1 MVFEVVAACIH
12 TVGNMD
18 VDSEACCRGGAM
30 QNLGFEKKI
39 SSMVPGAERGSV
51 GAVGSRCVCGSADTS
66 SDACPRVRDHSG
78 HSSSHALAQP
88 GRTGWPEV
96 VLSAFYVC
104 QSPVQRP
111 PCTLAHFA
119 SELGAVIFQSE
130 KRNKEFRIFT
140 SFVFTPTFFWCCFFM
155 CLLHCAPSILCNQ
168 MAQERRTK
176 ATKKW
181 AGREGERSREL
192 KVKAKPEMGAKPK
205 SFNH

>member
-30 QNLGFEKKI
+30 QSLGFEKKI

-96 VLSAFYVC
+96 VLSAFYV
-104 QSPVQRP
+104 PRQRRSGLLRTDANP
-111 PCTLAHFA
+111 RAAQRLRRVH
-119 SELGAVIFQSE
+119 GALRVGD
-130 KRNKEFRIFT
+130 
-140 SFVFTPTFFWCCFFM
+140 
-155 CLLHCAPSILCNQ
+155 A
-168 MAQERRTK
+168 
-176 ATKKW
+176 
-181 AGREGERSREL
+181 
-192 KVKAKPEMGAKPK
+192 
-205 SFNH
+205 